1 MNYENGTKAFIIESN
16 RCIREVTVTRR
27 SGDFY
32 IVRFTDGTGGI
43 QVRSSR
49 LFPSREEAEAAVLGR
64 KQEQKAGYRSPYD
77 YWH

>member
-1 MNYENGTKAFIIESN
+1 MTYENGTKAFIIESN

-49 LFPSREEAEAAVLGR
+49 LFPDREEAEATVPGR
-64 KQEQKAGYRSPYD
+64 KQEQKTGYRSPYD